1 MEIKIKEQEY
11 IATHFKNR
19 AKILENIDNFMK
31 GKVIL
36 EIDKFQNAWK
46 WRYGEFVRKGV
57 VLRFGN
63 GDILDVRVYKDKYA
77 DSIIVFACA
86 SAYNN
91 KTRRWKWLGMSYN
104 DKTVCE
110 LVENFVD
117 KCSSLKEEL
126 NNKVDNELKRNF
138 GRFYISRG

>member
-19 AKILENIDNFMK
+19 AKILENIDDFIK
-31 GKVIL
+31 GKEIL
-36 EIDKFQNAWK
+36 EIDKFQNV
-46 WRYGEFVRKGV
+46 WRWRHREYLRKGV
-57 VLRFGN
+57 VLRFKN
-63 GDILDVRVYKDKYA
+63 GDILDVRVCKNKYY
-77 DSIIVFACA
+77 DRINT
-86 SAYNN
+86 SAYASVYDS
-91 KTRRWKWLGMSYN
+91 KIRRWKWLGRTYN